1 MNFFP
6 CELNASRTGIRYT
19 ASQIF
24 KKSNSKY
31 NKTVLVC
38 ELPVCEL
45 LINFVHD
52 ETVVLHW

>member
-6 CELNASRTGIRYT
+6 CELNASRIRYT
-19 ASQIF
+19 ACQIF
-24 KKSNSKY
+24 KKSNSESH
-31 NKTVLVC
+31 KTVLVC

-52 ETVVLHW
+52 ETVVLHG